1 MIFGITENTLNSY
14 IKRNKTT
21 LDTCYIQL
29 RVRLSLIRKFIYFNV
44 EIYNMNKNK
53 VNSKP
58 IHSYNFNE
66 ILFVISSI
74 IFNLA
79 VSGVYIS
86 SKIDAAKIDSSVP
99 LKIFGGIVVL
109 LIIPFII
116 TFVGYIKIKAKKK
129 IIISHIF
136 IIFYLLL
143 EVLLDYILK
152 IPFRQILVIHIPYI
166 LVFYAAAF
174 SMIGVSRTISKKMGL
189 LVIATFL
196 ILMGCLI
203 YNLS

>member
-1 MIFGITENTLNSY
+1 M
-14 IKRNKTT
+14 
-21 LDTCYIQL
+21 
-29 RVRLSLIRKFIYFNV
+29 
-44 EIYNMNKNK
+44 YNMKK
-53 VNSKP
+53 KEVNSKP
-58 IHSYNFNE
+58 IHLYKFNNL
-66 ILFVISSI
+66 LFVISSI

-116 TFVGYIKIKAKKK
+116 TFVGYIQIKAKKK

-136 IIFYLLL
+136 ILFYLFL
-143 EVLLDYILK
+143 ELMLDYVLK
-152 IPFRQILVIHIPYI
+152 IPFREILAIHVMYI

-174 SMIGVSRTISKKMGL
+174 SMIGVSRTISRKMGL
-189 LVIATFL
+189 LVMATFMIL
-196 ILMGCLI
+196 IGCLI